1 MREFDLVYR
10 DIKLRVICDSYI
22 ENIVK
27 DHFANHLEFRE
38 PNGSPTYTLIVTENA
53 LKIGGQYY
61 KMVDKWFDNATL
73 DCYIDNTNKTCYAT
87 NFVASTN
94 EYKNLLIQYFIANVF
109 NRFLEI
115 KGYFGVHSSC
125 VEKENKGVLFVA
137 GRFSGKTN
145 CMLNLM
151 HEGYNSV
158 TNDKIALNKIGE
170 DIVGYG
176 IAQSISIRLG
186 KTFCSRPQNEKYV
199 KIAKARGIEIKNESM
214 LEGNNLVLSDNELAS
229 INNVKQV
236 FDSSISCVIS
246 PSYDPDI
253 KKPIFSEL
261 KKEQKIEL
269 FNANYMSLVHET
281 TDFLSNISLNGVSN
295 IDRRKLI
302 NELTN
307 LRCYYCRQNENTTE
321 EFVEIVRK
329 LIK

>member
-27 DHFANHLEFRE
+27 DHFANHLEFKN
-38 PNGSPTYTLIVTENA
+38 PSGSPIYTLIVTEKL
-53 LKIGGQYY
+53 LKLNGQYY

-94 EYKNLLIQYFIANVF
+94 EYKTLLIQYFIANVF

-125 VEKENKGVLFVA
+125 VEKDNKGVLFVA

-158 TNDKIALNKIGE
+158 TNDKIALNKIDE
-170 DIVGYG
+170 KIVGYG

-186 KTFCSRPQNEKYV
+186 KEFCSKPQNEKYV

-236 FDSSISCVIS
+236 FDSNIECVIS
-246 PSYDPDI
+246 PTYDPEI
-253 KKPIFSEL
+253 KKPKFYEL
-261 KKEQKIEL
+261 TKEQKIEL

-281 TDFLSNISLNGVSN
+281 TNFLSNICLEEVSYIN
-295 IDRRKLI
+295 RKRLI
-302 NELTN
+302 NELAN
-307 LRCYYCRQNENTTE
+307 LKCFYCRQNENTTE
-321 EFVEIVRK
+321 EFVEVVRK
-329 LIK
+329 LLK